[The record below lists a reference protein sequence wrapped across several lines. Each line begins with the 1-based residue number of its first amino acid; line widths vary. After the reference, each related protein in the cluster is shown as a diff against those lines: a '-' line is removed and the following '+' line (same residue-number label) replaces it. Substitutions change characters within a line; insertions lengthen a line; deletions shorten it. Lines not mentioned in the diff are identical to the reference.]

1 MNMFSRLLISLGG
14 LLLSMSALAG
24 SSIDNARI
32 ELVGVGPTYDAFCGY
47 PCMVIAF
54 VTTPPGSPCSMN
66 AGWHYAI
73 DLRTPEGRTVAAV
86 ALSAKATGNL
96 VQAAGKGTCVFSAS
110 RVEELSYV
118 FMK

>member
-1 MNMFSRLLISLGG
+1 MTILRRTTYAFAA
-14 LLLSMSALAG
+14 LLLSTTALAG
-24 SSIDNARI
+24 SSIDNVKI
-32 ELVGVGPTYDAFCGY
+32 ELVGVGPTYEAFCGY

-54 VTTPPGSPCSMN
+54 ATTPAGSPCSMN

-73 DLRTPEGRTVAAV
+73 DLRTTEARTIAAV
-86 ALSAKATGNL
+86 ILSAKATGNL